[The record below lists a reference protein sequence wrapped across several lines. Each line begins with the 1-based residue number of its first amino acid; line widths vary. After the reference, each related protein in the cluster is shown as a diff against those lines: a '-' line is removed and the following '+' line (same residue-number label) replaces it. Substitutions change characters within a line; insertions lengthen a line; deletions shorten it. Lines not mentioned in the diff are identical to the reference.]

1 MSKYIWK
8 CENCEEKF
16 EAENPTQCLKCGH
29 DDILIIGEPQSNIP
43 WKKILIAGI
52 GIIAIG
58 LVIYNWDNIFGI
70 GDPPPPP
77 EPGSDD
83 VTIYHSKVEKHNN
96 YFEIKGVAIDALGL
110 YVINST
116 SGEKLYSEG
125 NRFYPCDRDK
135 DGKKIV
141 KGDFIIKWEEQEN
154 VIIEGDKKVKNFK
167 LSSAPHENACE
178 VQLAI
183 DNIDVRSSD
192 CRYTIMTNMDD
203 DPNLEISLNKNKG
216 YQKGKLVWELSE
228 INGATHF
235 YVRLKGSD
243 QIEKKKILSCKVP
256 IAVEAPKA
264 ADVVASFELYTNNI
278 KNNRKQFTDLISK
291 YNADIDYKG
300 QQMQLMDFIM
310 QIRKEV
316 QNNGDAFLGSLKL
329 TQNNVFYNSD
339 NTKITKLKITQ

>member
-8 CENCEEKF
+8 CESCGEKF
-16 EAENPTQCLKCGH
+16 EAENPSQCPKCGH

-58 LVIYNWDNIFGI
+58 LVIYNWDNIFVGVDT
-70 GDPPPPP
+70 GTV
-77 EPGSDD
+77 EGE
-83 VTIYHSKVEKHNN
+83 VTTYHSKIEKNDN
-96 YFEIKGVAIDALGL
+96 YFEINGVDIDKLGL

-116 SGEKLYSEG
+116 SGKKLYSDG
-125 NRFYPCDRDK
+125 NEFYPCK
-135 DGKKIV
+135 D
-141 KGDFIIKWEEQEN
+141 GDFIIKWEEQEN

-178 VQLAI
+178 EQLDI
-183 DNIDVRSSD
+183 VDIDVRSSD
-192 CRYTIMTNMDD
+192 CRYTITTNMND

-216 YQKGKLVWELSE
+216 YQKGKLIWQQSEL
-228 INGATHF
+228 NGASYF

-243 QIEKKKILSCKVP
+243 QIQKKRIPSCKVP

-264 ADVVASFELYTNNI
+264 ADVVASFELYTNDI
-278 KNNRKQFTDLISK
+278 ENNRTQFTDLISK
-291 YNADIDYKG
+291 YNAEIVYKG
-300 QQMQLMDFIM
+300 QQIQLMDFIM
-310 QIRKEV
+310 QIKTDV
-316 QNNGDAFLGSLKL
+316 TNNGDAFLGSLKL

>member
-8 CENCEEKF
+8 CENCGEEF
-16 EAENPTQCLKCGH
+16 AAENPNQCLKCGH
-29 DDILIIGEPQSNIP
+29 DDITIKGNPPPPP
-43 WKKILIAGI
+43 WKPILIVGI

-58 LVIYNWDNIFGI
+58 LVIYNWDKIFPPLPENII
-70 GDPPPPP
+70 K
-77 EPGSDD
+77 
-83 VTIYHSKVEKHNN
+83 IEKHDN

-116 SGEKLYSEG
+116 SGDKLYSEG
-125 NRFYPCDRDK
+125 NEFYPCK
-135 DGKKIV
+135 D
-141 KGDFIIKWEEQEN
+141 GDFIIKWEEQEN

-183 DNIDVRSSD
+183 VDIDVRSSD

-243 QIEKKKILSCKVP
+243 QIEKKRIPSCKVDDP
-256 IAVEAPKA
+256 VEAPK
-264 ADVVASFELYTNNI
+264 DTVVVASFELYTDDV
-278 KNNRKQFTDLISK
+278 KNNRKQFTDMIAKDNPIVDYNNVEITLDDLI
-291 YNADIDYKG
+291 ND
-300 QQMQLMDFIM
+300 LR
-310 QIRKEV
+310 RKAI
-316 QNNGDAFLGSLKL
+316 NNNKAYSMFNNLVLK
-329 TQNNVFYNSD
+329 NENVFYNAD
-339 NTKITKLKITQ
+339 KTKITKLKITQ

>member
-8 CENCEEKF
+8 CESCGEKF
-16 EAENPTQCLKCGH
+16 EAENPSQCLKCGH

-43 WKKILIAGI
+43 WKKILIASV

-58 LVIYNWDNIFGI
+58 LVIYNWDNIFDG
-70 GDPPPPP
+70 GDTGTV
-77 EPGSDD
+77 EGE
-83 VTIYHSKVEKHNN
+83 VTTYHSKIEKHDN
-96 YFEIKGVAIDALGL
+96 YFEITGVDMGKTGL
-110 YVINST
+110 YVINSL
-116 SGEKLYSEG
+116 SGDKIYSEG
-125 NRFYPCDRDK
+125 NEFYPCED
-135 DGKKIV
+135 
-141 KGDFIIKWEEQEN
+141 GDFIIKWEEQEN
-154 VIIEGDKKVKNFK
+154 VIIEGNKKVKNFK

-178 VQLAI
+178 VQLDI
-183 DNIDVRSSD
+183 VDIDVRSSD

-203 DPNLEISLNKNKG
+203 DPNLEISLNKNTG

-243 QIEKKKILSCKVP
+243 QIEKKRIPSCKVP

-264 ADVVASFELYTNNI
+264 ADVVASFELYTNDI

-300 QQMQLMDFIM
+300 KQMQLMDFIM
-310 QIRKEV
+310 QIRTDVK
-316 QNNGDAFLGSLKL
+316 NNGDAFLGSLKL

>member
-8 CENCEEKF
+8 CENCGEEF
-16 EAENPTQCLKCGH
+16 EAENPNQCLKCGH
-29 DDILIIGEPQSNIP
+29 DDILILGDLPSKIP
-43 WKKILIAGI
+43 WIKILIAGV

-77 EPGSDD
+77 EPGIGY
-83 VTIYHSKVEKHNN
+83 VTIYHSKIEKHDN

-116 SGEKLYSEG
+116 SGKKLYSDG
-125 NRFYPCDRDK
+125 NEFYPCK
-135 DGKKIV
+135 N
-141 KGDFIIKWEEQEN
+141 GDFIIKWEEQEN

-167 LSSAPHENACE
+167 LSSDPHENACE
-178 VQLAI
+178 EQLAI
-183 DNIDVRSSD
+183 IDIDVRSSD
-192 CRYTIMTNMDD
+192 CRFTIMTNMDD
-203 DPNLEISLNKNKG
+203 DPNLEVSLKKNTG
-216 YQKGKLVWELSE
+216 YQKGQLVWEQSE
-228 INGATHF
+228 LNGASYF

-243 QIEKKKILSCKVP
+243 QIEKKRIPSCKVP

-264 ADVVASFELYTNNI
+264 ADVVASFELYTNDI

-291 YNADIDYKG
+291 YNAEIVYKG
-300 QQMQLMDFIM
+300 QQIQLMDFIM
-310 QIRKEV
+310 QIRTDVK
-316 QNNGDAFLGSLKL
+316 NNGDAFLGSLKL